1 MSVSLARSLGWALLA
16 STVIALAQA
25 SPVEDDTALMARI
38 RAQVMAIPE
47 DRREEEGIK
56 ILLDNADRFH
66 DPVMKK
72 RVWLS
77 IAQLYAKFGDTTRS
91 VEFFEKAGASASPDD
106 APTALDPIARS
117 HLLDFLTSSGHG
129 DAMAARASSIRE
141 RPDVSDAEYAELT
154 FRAARELITS
164 GKVDEGI
171 NLGLE
176 AAKSRPC
183 TRAFEYLET
192 LAAYADIRGQKAVG
206 LKTMRWIRQH
216 SGPFGETSRFLSN
229 LAHVEE
235 DSGNLPMAI
244 GALERLTAKDDP
256 LDPNAASHLLRL
268 ARLYSKGGDEEKS
281 RAVLTRLSEGD
292 YPDEFRNMA
301 KRSLGVSADS
311 GQGLAEIQSSRGRS
325 SWSIVL
331 LAVNGLIILALIG
344 FMWAR
349 RRSAARPGS

>member
-1 MSVSLARSLGWALLA
+1 MSVLLARCFVRAVLA
-16 STVIALAQA
+16 SSLIALAQA
-25 SPVEDDTALMARI
+25 SPVEDDAALMARL

-66 DPVMKK
+66 NLAMKK

-91 VEFFEKAGASASPDD
+91 IEFFEKAGASASPDD
-106 APTALDPIARS
+106 VPTAVDPIARS
-117 HLLDFLTSSGHG
+117 HLLDFLTNSGRG
-129 DAMAARASSIRE
+129 EDMAARASALRE
-141 RPDVSDAEYAELT
+141 RTGVSDAEYAELT
-154 FRAARELITS
+154 FRAAQKLITS

-192 LAAYADIRGQKAVG
+192 LASDADIRGHKAVG
-206 LKTMRWIRQH
+206 LETMRWIRQH

-235 DSGNLPMAI
+235 DSGNLSKAI
-244 GALERLTAKDDP
+244 GALEQLTTTDP
-256 LDPNAASHLLRL
+256 LEPDAAAQLLRL
-268 ARLYSKGGDEEKS
+268 AGLYSKAGDDEKS
-281 RAVLTRLSEGD
+281 RTILTRVSDGD
-292 YPDEFRNMA
+292 YVEEFRQMA
-301 KRSLGVSADS
+301 KEALGVSADS

-331 LAVNGLIILALIG
+331 LVVNGLIILALIG

-349 RRSAARPGS
+349 RRSVARPGS